1 MKLSRTINI
10 KSNLNLVN
18 FISNQVE
25 SQPDQTRSTH
35 KIQMRLGLIFKKNL
49 KRYYFKFFLKK
60 Y

>member
-1 MKLSRTINI
+1 MKLNRPINL

-35 KIQMRLGLIFKKNL
+35 KIKMRLGLTF
-49 KRYYFKFFLKK
+49 
-60 Y
+60 

>member
-1 MKLSRTINI
+1 MRLSKRINL

-35 KIQMRLGLIFKKNL
+35 KIPMRLGLTF
-49 KRYYFKFFLKK
+49 
-60 Y
+60 